1 MACKTTKASRPSRAD
16 RAAEQ
21 ADYAAWKLAAVAELT
36 NRHEVNA
43 DTIPERVWRQL
54 YIQGRT
60 PDAAADQAAVSPYN
74 TRSPGDRLRKP

>member
-1 MACKTTKASRPSRAD
+1 MARKAKVSRPSGVD

-36 NRHEVNA
+36 NRHEVKA
-43 DTIPERVWRQL
+43 GTIPERVWRQL

-60 PDAAADQAAVSPYN
+60 PQAAADQAAVSASN
-74 TRSPGDRLRKP
+74 VRTAADRLGKP

>member
-1 MACKTTKASRPSRAD
+1 MARTPRPPRAD

-21 ADYAAWKLAAVAELT
+21 AYYAAWKLAAVTELT

-60 PDAAADQAAVSPYN
+60 PQAAADQAAVSAYN
-74 TRSPGDRLRKP
+74 VGTAADRVRKR